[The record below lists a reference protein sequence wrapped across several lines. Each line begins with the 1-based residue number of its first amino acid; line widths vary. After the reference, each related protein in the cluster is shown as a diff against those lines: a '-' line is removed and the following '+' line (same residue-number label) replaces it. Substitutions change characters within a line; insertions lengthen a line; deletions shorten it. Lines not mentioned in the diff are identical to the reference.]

1 MRDNSSISTI
11 EHYGLSIT
19 GRRDNNQDKFLCR
32 QINENTFFYA
42 VADGMGGS
50 RFGEIASGI
59 VLQDIEL
66 FLSSKFK
73 HDDKVQ
79 DLKVILH
86 DCFLYLQ
93 ERFIEYTNTNA
104 EHAGMGTT
112 LVVLLVHDQKYVWGN
127 LGDSRLYRI
136 MDGRIDQLTID
147 HTYIQQL
154 KEQGKPVDDEI
165 HSRFSHLLTRC
176 INGGMEMP
184 DIFPVE
190 KDCLTLQSP
199 SGFILC
205 SDGMILNKAENLN
218 DYKLKEI
225 FLGRDKL
232 SGIAEKLINYA
243 YSSGSGDNITAVVV
257 RFGVNDK
264 KERRKPKLFFF
275 LLTVA
280 VTLIA
285 LYYLFGD
292 HGAFEMSSLF
302 NGKRSLSASHP
313 DNPRNVPLSWQP
325 LDIADKVYKSPSSY
339 LSWNPYPDNAELKGY
354 CITVWDL
361 SNTLVQ
367 KKRIRRRNQ
376 YIQMGILK
384 NIDFSRKYY
393 IRVDAELKN
402 GSVKIGNT
410 ILIQT
415 KAEQ

>member
-1 MRDNSSISTI
+1 MRDNLSISSI

-19 GRRDNNQDKFLCR
+19 GRRENNQDKFLCR
-32 QINENTFFYA
+32 QINENTFCYA

-50 RFGEIASGI
+50 NFGEIASGI
-59 VLQDIEL
+59 VLQDIEV
-66 FLSSKFK
+66 FLSSKFLHK
-73 HDDKVQ
+73 YNDE

-93 ERFIEYTNTNA
+93 ERFIEYTNANA
-104 EHAGMGTT
+104 DHAGMGTT
-112 LVVLLVHDQKYVWGN
+112 LVVLLVHEQKYVWGN

-154 KEQGKPVDDEI
+154 KEQGKPVDEET

-190 KDCLTLQSP
+190 EDCLTLQSP

-205 SDGMILNKAENLN
+205 SDGMILNKAENLS
-218 DYKLKEI
+218 DHKLKEI

-243 YSSGSGDNITAVVV
+243 YSSGSRDNITAVVV
-257 RFGVNDK
+257 KYGVTAR
-264 KERRKPKLFFF
+264 KEKRIPKSVFYLFV
-275 LLTVA
+275 VA
-280 VTLIA
+280 IAVIA
-285 LYYLFGD
+285 LYYLFGN
-292 HGAFEMSSLF
+292 HGVFKMSSLF
-302 NGKRSLSASHP
+302 NGKQNVSTRHP
-313 DNPRNVPLSWQP
+313 DNHIKGPVSWQP
-325 LDIADKVYKSPSSY
+325 LDITDKVYKSPSSY
-339 LSWNPYPDNAELKGY
+339 LSWNPYPDKADLKAY
-354 CITVWDL
+354 YIMVWDL
-361 SNTLVQ
+361 SNKIIQ
-367 KKRIRRRNQ
+367 KKRINRRHQ
-376 YIQMGILK
+376 YVQMRILK
-384 NIDFSRKYY
+384 SLYFSSKYY

-402 GSVKIGNT
+402 GSVKMGNT

-415 KAEQ
+415 KAE